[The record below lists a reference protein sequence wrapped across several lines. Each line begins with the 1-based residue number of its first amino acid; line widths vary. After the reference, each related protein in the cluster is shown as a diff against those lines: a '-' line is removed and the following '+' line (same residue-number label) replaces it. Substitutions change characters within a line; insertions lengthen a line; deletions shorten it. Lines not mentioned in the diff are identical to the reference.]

1 MCESSPSDSPPLL
14 TTIIA
19 LRNRRPHPPPSPPPL
34 PPPPTPTRHFTTSAG
49 DKLSMH
55 YVGTLAKDGTQFDS
69 SRDRGSAFE
78 FTIGVGQVI
87 QGWDEGVMK
96 MSLGQRVKLHIP
108 SAMGYGSRGAGG
120 VIPAD
125 ADLIF
130 DVELLGINGNTS
142 KL

>member
-1 MCESSPSDSPPLL
+1 
-14 TTIIA
+14 
-19 LRNRRPHPPPSPPPL
+19 
-34 PPPPTPTRHFTTSAG
+34 
-49 DKLSMH
+49 MH

-87 QGWDEGVMK
+87 QGWDEGVIK